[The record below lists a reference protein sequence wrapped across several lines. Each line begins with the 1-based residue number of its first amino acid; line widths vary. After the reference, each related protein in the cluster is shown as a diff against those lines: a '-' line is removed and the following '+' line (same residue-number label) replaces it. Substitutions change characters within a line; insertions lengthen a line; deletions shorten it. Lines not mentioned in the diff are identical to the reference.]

1 MPDLQTTH
9 RPAEITPAPA
19 NPAPTNPAPANPA
32 PADLRAIRR
41 ILIAASDTQI
51 RRVVALVDEM
61 TQRGVADALIE
72 PLRQRLAQLR
82 PPRKLRFERLLF
94 LPLDPVI
101 VPPRAW
107 RPADPTIPRNAVLPL
122 SNTVRVALGPDAAA
136 IDALIAGKLADD
148 LPVIEQAGALLWP
161 EAARSLASAP
171 LPAEWADAGLNPSV
185 HKPIASGV
193 AAVLARRPALEAV
206 IQDAHAGLLTVG
218 EEAIEPII
226 AGLAEETTESQAL
239 VIAVLL
245 ARLPRAGP
253 LLSVLDS
260 VMRGS
265 PPLRQASDRAADA
278 LLDRLD
284 TENGIESRITHATLG
299 QACHE
304 VHRLGAMLSELE
316 DRTGDPKRRTR
327 LRGLRQ
333 RLDASC
339 RTRFA
344 GSLKDE
350 FLAPLQAMSGAIDP
364 PVQRLLETTARQL
377 RTLEVAAR
385 PIGSGAVYD
394 TLLFQAAAAITADGS
409 KRDGVSVMRS
419 ARLVE
424 ILAGPDAAMALLG
437 VP

>member
-9 RPAEITPAPA
+9 RPTEITLAHA
-19 NPAPTNPAPANPA
+19 NHAPTNPA
-32 PADLRAIRR
+32 PADLRAMRR

-101 VPPRAW
+101 VPPRVW

-122 SNTVRVALGPDAAA
+122 SNTVRAALGPDIAA

-148 LPVIEQAGALLWP
+148 LAVIEQAGALLWP
-161 EAARSLASAP
+161 EAARILAGAP
-171 LPAEWADAGLNPSV
+171 PPPEWADAGLNPTV

-193 AAVLARRPALEAV
+193 AAVLTRRTALEAV
-206 IQDAHAGLLTVG
+206 IQDSRAGLLAVG

-304 VHRLGAMLSELE
+304 VQRLGTMLSELE

-394 TLLFQAAAAITADGS
+394 TLLLQAAAAITADGS
-409 KRDGVSVMRS
+409 KRGGQSVMRS

-437 VP
+437 SP